1 MKVKDYN
8 ALTLAQPTNFSAMM
22 KSGELLWGTGCRMP
36 NEDVCRIIAALPH
49 DFRFIDA
56 IHHTARRSNY
66 LETSHSDK
74 NDVLAGAA
82 CPLGSELSGG
92 VCNNWGP
99 ILASNGNGHILPSDR
114 DLPAT
119 HRLQKAELV
128 EKLSYT
134 PASSLHPVYE
144 TICARIVD
152 LIERAAPGPPRN
164 MLVKD
169 TDVFLYPSG
178 MSAIYQVH
186 QMLFDWRGLESAIV
200 GFPYE
205 LTIKMMEAYGPS
217 FKFYSLG
224 TDEQIH
230 EFELYLESKAKKA
243 QGPFLQAVWCE
254 CPSNPLLC
262 TVDLERMRRLADQ
275 YDFVVIVDETI
286 GTGSVVLN
294 PNSRYYTSLKT
305 SLGDSYTSDLYVND
319 AIQLEINSCD
329 FLQRAAQLNSTA
341 EYLADYLHPFASDPS
356 SVVNAVHYPK
366 KSTSVQRYKARMRQ
380 ATDDFTPGY
389 GCLLTVESAS
399 VFFDN
404 LDVRKGPS
412 LGAHITLAQPYVQMA
427 LQKQK
432 KWAAS
437 NGLRETIVRVSV
449 GLEDKDDLLQC
460 VKSALAI
467 AEKTK
472 SGLVF
477 RVQFIFVVLERYNTD
492 PKCWKA

>member
-1 MKVKDYN
+1 M
-8 ALTLAQPTNFSAMM
+8 Q
-22 KSGELLWGTGCRMP
+22 
-36 NEDVCRIIAALPH
+36 
-49 DFRFIDA
+49 
-56 IHHTARRSNY
+56 
-66 LETSHSDK
+66 
-74 NDVLAGAA
+74 VLAGSA

-92 VCNNWGP
+92 VCNNWGS
-99 ILASNGNGHILPSDR
+99 ILASNGNGHILLSGR
-114 DLPAT
+114 DLSAT
-119 HRLQKAELV
+119 HKLQKAELV

-134 PASSLHPVYE
+134 PPSSSHPVYQ
-144 TICARIVD
+144 TICARIAN
-152 LIERAAPGPPRN
+152 LIERAAPRPPGKI
-164 MLVKD
+164 LVKE

-186 QMLFDWRGLESAIV
+186 QMLLDWRGLESAIV

-205 LTIKMMEAYGPS
+205 VTIKMMEAYGPS

-243 QGPFLQAVWCE
+243 QGPFLQAVRCE
-254 CPSNPLLC
+254 CPSNPLLW

-286 GTGSVVLN
+286 GRYADLLAGSVVLN

-305 SLGDSYTSDLYVND
+305 SLGDFYTSDLYVND
-319 AIQLEINSCD
+319 AIQLEINSRD

-341 EYLADYLHPFASDPS
+341 EDLANYLHPFASDPS

-380 ATDDFTPGY
+380 ATDDFTTGY

-412 LGAHITLAQPYVQMA
+412 LGAHITLAQPYVQMV

-432 KWAAS
+432 K
-437 NGLRETIVRVSV
+437 
-449 GLEDKDDLLQC
+449 
-460 VKSALAI
+460 
-467 AEKTK
+467 
-472 SGLVF
+472 
-477 RVQFIFVVLERYNTD
+477 
-492 PKCWKA
+492 